1 MWCAL
6 VFSSNCSMA
15 RSARKI
21 FQNKAIDGNYIS
33 TLGTDGMWTLSVL
46 CKKHPSI
53 RQTHVIVACRDGT
66 WGWRWDPRRPLL
78 RLEVL
83 HWGGGGAVTETG
95 GQEGYPGIYLPCLTL
110 EGLSPSPAREP
121 DSLKALPGWRS
132 VAWQSEQASG
142 TSRAGCHGPLSGS
155 GEKTLTKA
163 GKGVLTY
170 NVCPGHF

>member
-1 MWCAL
+1 MGIISAHWELMACGLCRCFAKNTPPSDRHT
-6 VFSSNCSMA
+6 SSWPA
-15 RSARKI
+15 
-21 FQNKAIDGNYIS
+21 
-33 TLGTDGMWTLSVL
+33 GTG
-46 CKKHPSI
+46 PG
-53 RQTHVIVACRDGT
+53 AGDGT
-66 WGWRWDPRRPLL
+66 QGDLCSGWKFFTGG
-78 RLEVL
+78 
-83 HWGGGGAVTETG
+83 GGGGAVTETG